1 MMKKA
6 TCLATGLLATALI
19 TGPAL
24 AGQAASPSGSDAAP
38 AQKTGTVSH
47 RVTGSIVA
55 VDKAARTF
63 ILRDAKGKTYIL
75 KAGTA
80 TVAQLPV
87 LREGERVKVIYTNSD
102 GQMVATSI
110 SAA

>member
-1 MMKKA
+1 MRTR
-6 TCLATGLLATALI
+6 TCLATGLLTTALM
-19 TGPAL
+19 TGPAFT
-24 AGQAASPSGSDAAP
+24 GQGAHPSAPDLAP
-38 AQKTGTVSH
+38 APKASTH

-55 VDKAARTF
+55 VDKAAQTF
-63 ILRDAKGKTYIL
+63 ILRDAKGKTYTL

-102 GQMVATSI
+102 GQMLATSI